1 MFIAKYIVQLSS
13 LKTITVKLVIMCVTM
28 HVFRFMGLTQLQH
41 CLPSAPADY
50 ISVSQQ
56 LQFTSSGTEYRV
68 NISIVNDNLVEDVE
82 QFIANLNLISAVG
95 SISIN
100 SPQATVNIHSDD
112 STLTDLIVCYYT

>member
-1 MFIAKYIVQLSS
+1 
-13 LKTITVKLVIMCVTM
+13 MCVNTCS
-28 HVFRFMGLTQLQH
+28 GLWEQH
-41 CLPSAPADY
+41 CYCLLTAPADY

-56 LQFTSSGTEYRV
+56 LNFTSSVTEYRV

-95 SISIN
+95 NVSIN

-112 STLTDLIVCYYT
+112 STLIDLSCMINVYCTGTAKERTVSAP